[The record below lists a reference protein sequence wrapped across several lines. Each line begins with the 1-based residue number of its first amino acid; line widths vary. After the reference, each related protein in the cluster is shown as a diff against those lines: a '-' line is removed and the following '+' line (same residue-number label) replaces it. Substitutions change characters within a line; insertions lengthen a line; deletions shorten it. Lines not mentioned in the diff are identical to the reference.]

1 MSHSKSPDQLI
12 GSIIAHRFAI
22 EEIAG
27 EGGMGI
33 VFRAHDQTSD
43 RKVALKVLSQSAMA
57 TTLTDPTRFFR
68 EAQVLAELRHPGIV
82 SYVAHGQT
90 PEGQLYLAM
99 EWLSG
104 EDLGKRL
111 QRGTLSLEETLQLAR
126 HVADALS
133 AAHRISI
140 VHRDLKPSNLFLRD
154 HRVDQVTLFDFGIA
168 QRGRGEQSVTRTG
181 LVIGTPEYMAPEQAR
196 GERTISPASDVF
208 ALACII
214 YACLTGRPPF
224 DGEHVAA
231 LLTKILFEEPP
242 PLRSLY
248 PAAPAPLESLLLRM
262 LDKDARSRPPD
273 ASAVLPL
280 LAEIADALAQD
291 QTAAGTAIAPRRNLT
306 IGEQQLYSVILAAPS
321 PDDAEATAE
330 AVEWPTE
337 ADLATLRRELESPK
351 TSIELL
357 ADGSI
362 VSAVSPNANATD
374 QVRDAA
380 RLALLLW
387 SRWPMMDIVLATGR
401 GVRGQTLGRPVGEA
415 LDRAG
420 HHLRQRQQAPR
431 PRAPGILLDSV
442 SAALL
447 DRSFEVHP
455 GSLGP
460 LLVGTREDAD
470 DAPMLL
476 GKPSPCLGREQEL
489 GVLDA
494 LLSGCLDESQSQAV
508 LLLAPSG
515 YGKTR
520 LLKEFQRRLKSRD
533 VEALAGRGDPL
544 LAAAPYGLL
553 VQMVRRWAGLA
564 STASLP
570 AQTAQLGQKLAI
582 LASLDPMLPTQ
593 LALAC
598 GLHSPESS
606 SDGISHDPARTF
618 TSWLQALCE
627 TSPVALLID
636 DLQWT
641 DASSLRVIEGALR
654 SLSELPL
661 FVLGLG
667 RPEVE
672 KLFPKLWAGKAQD
685 IRLAGLGKRACERLV
700 AHALGKDVPAATVA
714 RIVSLSQGNALVLE
728 ELIRSVAEGKGDA
741 LPDSVLTMMQAR
753 LLQLEPGA
761 RRVLRVASIFGA
773 TFFRGGI
780 VALLGKT
787 PDLNEN
793 AIDRWLRLLQEGEV
807 IAQNHDSRLPG
818 DVEYSFRSP
827 ALREAAYSLLTDDD
841 RQLGHG
847 LAGVFLEQAGE
858 QDTAV
863 LTSHTLKLVQ
873 YLEQRRSSLAVSR
886 LMMLTGIPLRKM
898 LAQAP
903 DDPKML
909 RRLRAGLKT
918 LLREDELKDI
928 HHLFLD
934 R

>member
-1 MSHSKSPDQLI
+1 MSQGKSPDQLI

-22 EEIAG
+22 EDIAG

-43 RKVALKVLSQSAMA
+43 RKVALKLLSQSVMA
-57 TTLTDPTRFFR
+57 TTVTDPTRFFR

-111 QRGTLSLEETLQLAR
+111 QRGTLSLDETLQLAR
-126 HVADALS
+126 HVADALA
-133 AAHRISI
+133 AAHRIGI
-140 VHRDLKPSNLFLRD
+140 VHRDLKPSNLFLRE

-196 GERTISPASDVF
+196 GERTITPASDVF
-208 ALACII
+208 ALACIM
-214 YACLTGRPPF
+214 YACLTSRPPF

-242 PLRSLY
+242 PLRALF
-248 PAAPAPLESLLLRM
+248 PAAPAALESLLIRM
-262 LDKDARSRPPD
+262 LDKDAKARPQD

-280 LAEIADALAQD
+280 LDDIADKLSADPA
-291 QTAAGTAIAPRRNLT
+291 TASSTIAPRRNLT
-306 IGEQQLYSVILAAPS
+306 AGEQQLYSVILAAPNPTATTVS
-321 PDDAEATAE
+321 HESDA
-330 AVEWPTE
+330 WPTE
-337 ADLATLRRELESPK
+337 PDIAKLRREQEGQK

-362 VSAVSPNANATD
+362 VAAVSPTANATD
-374 QVRDAA
+374 QVREAA

-387 SRWPMMDIVLATGR
+387 TRWPMLDVVLATGR
-401 GVRGQTLGRPVGEA
+401 GVRGQTLSRPVGEA

-420 HHLRQRQQAPR
+420 LHLRQRQQAQKGR
-431 PRAPGILLDSV
+431 EPGILLDTV

-447 DRSFEVHP
+447 DRSFDVRP
-455 GSLGP
+455 DVLGP

-494 LLSGCLDESQSQAV
+494 LLSGCLDESQPQAV

-515 YGKTR
+515 FGKTR

-533 VEALAGRGDPL
+533 VEVLSGRGDPL
-544 LAAAPYGLL
+544 LAAAPYGLF
-553 VQMVRRWAGLA
+553 VQMVRRWAAL
-564 STASLP
+564 SP
-570 AQTAQLGQKLAI
+570 AAPAATQSAQLGQKLAL
-582 LASLDPMLPTQ
+582 LASTDPQLQAQ

-598 GLHSPESS
+598 GLTRVEPSTEAMGQ
-606 SDGISHDPARTF
+606 DLGRTF
-618 TSWLQALCE
+618 ATWLQAVCE

-641 DASSLRVIEGALR
+641 DASSLRVIEGSLR

-661 FVLGLG
+661 FVFGLG

-700 AHALGKDVPAATVA
+700 VHALGKDVPAATVA

-728 ELIRSVAEGKGDA
+728 ELIRAVAEGKGDA

-773 TFFRGGI
+773 TFWRGGI

-807 IAQNHDSRLPG
+807 IAQNLDSRLPG

-827 ALREAAYSLLTDDD
+827 ALREAAYSLLTDED

-898 LAQAP
+898 LASAP